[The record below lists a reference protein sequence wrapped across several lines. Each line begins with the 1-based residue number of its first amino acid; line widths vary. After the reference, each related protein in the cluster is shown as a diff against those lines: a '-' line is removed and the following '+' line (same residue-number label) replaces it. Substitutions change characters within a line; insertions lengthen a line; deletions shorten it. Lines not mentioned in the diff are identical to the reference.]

1 MKAKDERLKDIEQ
14 IVRTEIIT
22 CQEELHAAMLNRGF
36 KISQATLSRDLKR
49 LKVVKVHDEMNRYVY
64 VLPDM
69 AKPKTT
75 KLQPEIEI
83 RSTLEFSG
91 KLAVLKTRQG
101 YASGIASEIDKNVTD
116 EILATIAG
124 DDTILII
131 PRKGYSKA
139 KIVKALS
146 KYTGML

>member
-22 CQEELHAAMLNRGF
+22 CQEELHAAMLNRGCE
-36 KISQATLSRDLKR
+36 ISQATLSRDLKR
-49 LKVVKVHDEMNRYVY
+49 LKIIKVHDELNRYVY
-64 VLPDM
+64 VFSDM
-69 AKPKTT
+69 AKPKVSAL
-75 KLQPEIEI
+75 KSNIEI
-83 RSTLEFSG
+83 ASTLEFSG

-139 KIVKALS
+139 QIIKALD
-146 KYTGML
+146 KYVKM